1 MPSEENSINSLYHYG
16 YSVVDLE
23 KTIEIFKNELG
34 LNKISKREISLP
46 YVSDLVAKSGARA
59 KIAFIELPDG
69 KFIEILEWENSQNRN
84 HQIKIFDVGAQHICL
99 NVTNINF
106 WWNKIKDSSNI
117 ETVSTSIVEVE
128 TGPNAGARVFFA
140 RIFENLFIEFFE
152 R

>member
-1 MPSEENSINSLYHYG
+1 MLSEEHSINSFYHYG

-34 LNKISKREISLP
+34 LSKISKREIFLP
-46 YVSDLVAKSGARA
+46 YVSELVGKSGARA
-59 KIAFIELPDG
+59 KIAFVELPDG
-69 KFIEILEWENSQNRN
+69 KFVEILEWENSQNRN
-84 HQIKIFDVGAQHICL
+84 QKIEICDVGAQHICL

-106 WWNKIKDSSNI
+106 WWNKIKDSNNL
-117 ETVSTSIVEVE
+117 EMVSTSIVEVE

>member
-1 MPSEENSINSLYHYG
+1 MLSEEHSINSFYHFG

-23 KTIEIFKNELG
+23 KTLEIFKNELG
-34 LNKISKREISLP
+34 LSKISKREIFLP
-46 YVSDLVAKSGARA
+46 YVSELVAKSGARA
-59 KIAFIELPDG
+59 KIAFVELPDG

-84 HQIKIFDVGAQHICL
+84 HQIEIFDVGAQHICL

-106 WWNKIKDSSNI
+106 WWNKIKDSTNI

-128 TGPNAGARVFFA
+128 TGPNLGARVFFA

>member
-1 MPSEENSINSLYHYG
+1 MLSEEHSINSFYHYG

-34 LNKISKREISLP
+34 LIKISKREISLP
-46 YVSDLVAKSGARA
+46 YVSELVGKSGANA
-59 KIAFIELPDG
+59 KIAFVELPDG
-69 KFIEILEWENSQNRN
+69 KFIEILEWENPQNRN
-84 HQIKIFDVGAQHICL
+84 HEIEIFDVGAQHICL

-106 WWNKIKDSSNI
+106 WWNKIKDSSNLK
-117 ETVSTSIVEVE
+117 TVSTSIVEVE
-128 TGPNAGARVFFA
+128 TGPNAGARIFFA